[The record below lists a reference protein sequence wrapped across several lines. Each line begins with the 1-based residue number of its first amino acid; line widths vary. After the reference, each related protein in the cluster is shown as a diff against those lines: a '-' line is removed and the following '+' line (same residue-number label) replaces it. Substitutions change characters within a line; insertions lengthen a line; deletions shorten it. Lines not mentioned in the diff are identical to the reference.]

1 MTQQDWIIDSD
12 WSEQERRQYERYSTE
27 FYLCVYEQNGTSPLG
42 QVIDISLGGLQLVSS
57 EPIELKQHFN
67 LVMDVSLESGLHE
80 QTRFEAES
88 VWSSED
94 DNDDL
99 YNTGFQFLN
108 LSSEALQALQ
118 RITDE
123 LGEGNIS

>member
-12 WSEQERRQYERYSTE
+12 WSEQDRRQYERYSTE
-27 FYLCVYEQNGTSPLG
+27 FYLCVYKQNQTSLLG

-67 LVMDVSLESGLHE
+67 LLMEVSLESGLHE
-80 QTRFEAES
+80 QALFEAES

-99 YNTGFQFLN
+99 YNTGFQFKN
-108 LSSEALQALQ
+108 LSFETLQALQ

-123 LGEGNIS
+123 LGGGNF

>member
-27 FYLCVYEQNGTSPLG
+27 FYLCVYEQNKTAPLG
-42 QVIDISLGGLQLVSS
+42 QVIDISLGGLQLISS

-80 QTRFEAES
+80 QAQFEAET

-118 RITDE
+118 RITNE
-123 LGEGNIS
+123 LGG

>member
-27 FYLCVYEQNGTSPLG
+27 FYLCVYEQNRTSPLG

-80 QTRFEAES
+80 QTQFEAET

-118 RITDE
+118 RITNE
-123 LGEGNIS
+123 LGG